1 MDFTLRLY
9 EPRFNA
15 AIQELFYASV
25 HNISTRFYSPQ
36 QLDVWAPEN
45 TDPLLW
51 SQRLQDHYTLLAIDR
66 SSDNVVGFGSAL
78 CPHQN
83 LNTAE
88 QSYLRQCSQCSLCSQ
103 SMAQP
108 HSVIG
113 LLDHLFVA
121 PAAQGNHIASALCHA
136 LEKHMQ
142 EQHCDLI
149 FVHASHAAQPV
160 FAHFGYQQIVELKND
175 LQGMIITNNLMA
187 KQILPAKM

>member
-15 AIQELFYASV
+15 AIQELFYAAV
-25 HNISTRFYSPQ
+25 HHISPRFYSPQ
-36 QLDVWAPEN
+36 LLDVWAPAN
-45 TDPLLW
+45 TNPQSW
-51 SQRLQDHYTLLAIDR
+51 SQKLQELYALLAIEHD
-66 SSDNVVGFGSAL
+66 SNNLVGFGTAL
-78 CPHQN
+78 CPH
-83 LNTAE
+83 LYLHAAE
-88 QSYLRQCSQCSLCSQ
+88 RRYVQQCYPP
-103 SMAQP
+103 MAQT
-108 HSVIG
+108 HTAIG

-160 FAHFGYQQIVELKND
+160 FAHFGYQQIVELQNE

-187 KQILPAKM
+187 KQILPARM

>member
-9 EPRFNA
+9 EPLFNA
-15 AIQELFYASV
+15 AIQELFYTAV
-25 HNISTRFYSPQ
+25 HNISPRLYNQQ

-51 SQRLQDHYTLLAIDR
+51 SQRLQEHYTLLAIERDNN
-66 SSDNVVGFGSAL
+66 NVVGFGTAL
-78 CPHQN
+78 CPH
-83 LNTAE
+83 LYLHAAE
-88 QSYLRQCSQCSLCSQ
+88 RRYVQQCYPP
-103 SMAQP
+103 MAQT
-108 HSVIG
+108 HTAIG

-160 FAHFGYQQIVELKND
+160 FAHFGYQQIVELQNE

-187 KQILPAKM
+187 KQILPARM